1 MNKKTRENSVFS
13 GLLQRILKI
22 KELGI
27 LITLIILFVAFSLLS
42 NVFCTSSNLLNVIR
56 QVSIMG
62 TQALG
67 MTMVIAVGGVD
78 LSVGSV
84 YALSTTAA
92 AVLMTQSNIPIV
104 WCCLMGILVGFAFG
118 ALNGFIIGYMNIPPF
133 IATMGTMNIARGLAL
148 ILTNGMIISLDRS
161 PVADPENLETFLKIG
176 GGNIKGIPNLAIVFL
191 ALCVLAFL
199 FFHRTLSGFRMKA
212 VGGNMDA
219 ARASGINV
227 KRIIVLPYIITGVLC
242 ALTGILNFS
251 FMHTVQGTMG
261 EGMELDVLA
270 AAYIGGASPSGGYG
284 TIIGT
289 VIGVLIM
296 GVLKNG
302 LVLLG
307 VNAYVQKVVIGIL
320 VIGAVVIDMY
330 NKSKRK

>member
-1 MNKKTRENSVFS
+1 MNKKTKENSFFQYY
-13 GLLQRILKI
+13 LNKILKV

-27 LITLIILFVAFSLLS
+27 LITLIILFIAFSLLS
-42 NVFCTSSNLLNVIR
+42 EVFCTSSNLLNVIR

-92 AVLMTQSNIPIV
+92 AVLMTQFNVPII
-104 WCCLMGILVGFAFG
+104 MGCFAGIIVGLIFG

-133 IATMGTMNIARGLAL
+133 IATMGTMNVARGLAL

-161 PVADPENLETFLKIG
+161 PVADPENLETFFLIG
-176 GGNIKGIPNLAIVFL
+176 GGSVRGIPNLAIVFL
-191 ALCVLAFL
+191 VLCIIAFL

-212 VGGNMDA
+212 VGGNIDA

-227 KRIIVLPYIITGVLC
+227 KKIIILPYIITGILC

-289 VIGVLIM
+289 IIGVLIM

-307 VNAYVQKVVIGIL
+307 VNAYVQKVVIGVL